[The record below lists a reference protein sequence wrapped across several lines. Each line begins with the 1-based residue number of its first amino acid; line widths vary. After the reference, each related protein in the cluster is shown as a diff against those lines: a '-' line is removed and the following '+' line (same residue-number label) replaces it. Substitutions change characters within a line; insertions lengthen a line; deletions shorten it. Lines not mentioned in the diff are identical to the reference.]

1 MLPILH
7 VQKQRNVINTYF
19 CRIASES
26 IQSYQWAIFSGVE
39 SSITVHIQMLY
50 TKKKTK
56 PGLTQDDSVD
66 IPNEISSIDAMKDHR
81 KGHDTVQEPLVSETV
96 DCNEAPPRAGEEAVH
111 KVGTNT
117 DSAHYARPLEAD
129 VVDDHDVD
137 KADSDKAST
146 VYEEVSV
153 R

>member
-1 MLPILH
+1 
-7 VQKQRNVINTYF
+7 
-19 CRIASES
+19 
-26 IQSYQWAIFSGVE
+26 
-39 SSITVHIQMLY
+39 MLY

-66 IPNEISSIDAMKDHR
+66 IPNEISSLDAMKDHR
-81 KGHDTVQEPLVSETV
+81 KGHDTVQEPLISETV

-117 DSAHYARPLEAD
+117 DSAHNARPLEAD

-137 KADSDKAST
+137 KADSDKANST